1 MKYDDRV
8 KDFDVSLMQVS
19 MPLAVDGVSKLA
31 AATRAGLKRKGRKD
45 KLSQEEESSKE
56 NSDDDDQDSGM
67 LTCFCPNSSN
77 FCFQVSTFGELEP
90 TELCLRIHELLS
102 SDDVMACHGILDVSG
117 TADEEVFQSN
127 IHTRRF
133 SILPAL
139 TFSTD
144 LKKPVRAN
152 IRRKF
157 KDRALLPELLPEALR
172 SIEWVFKKIK
182 CRLDEPKCSDIQTHL
197 ESLIFKSNAENCYRR
212 TVHQYAAN
220 LHKLSKNS
228 KEVATDTLCSNFL
241 SLSLL
246 NSDGSLSW
254 SIEPGEL
261 QDRGSKLVRGAA
273 TTKSVAGQK
282 LDLRVTLNR
291 VRLEGMISL
300 RAGGLESTKKKV
312 REDRIAL
319 AVAMRDNLL
328 QFRSEHR
335 NGDATLLDQMF
346 VYGVQT
352 YENMYNIYGLC
363 CIERD
368 VFGFGLLFSARI
380 PVEAGYDK
388 GLLILEKV
396 FVGISRMEIGLKKME
411 SLAEDVIHAAATM
424 HRQKNRRLTNHFVPD
439 LILGK
444 QAFPMNARQS
454 KKSKK

>member
-1 MKYDDRV
+1 
-8 KDFDVSLMQVS
+8 
-19 MPLAVDGVSKLA
+19 
-31 AATRAGLKRKGRKD
+31 
-45 KLSQEEESSKE
+45 
-56 NSDDDDQDSGM
+56 
-67 LTCFCPNSSN
+67 
-77 FCFQVSTFGELEP
+77 STFGELEP
-90 TELCLRIHELLS
+90 TELSLKIHKLLS
-102 SDDVMACHGILDVSG
+102 SDDVMASHGILDLSG
-117 TADEEVFQSN
+117 TADEEVFQNLEKS
-127 IHTRRF
+127 
-133 SILPAL
+133 
-139 TFSTD
+139 
-144 LKKPVRAN
+144 VRGK
-152 IRRKF
+152 IRRIF
-157 KDRALLPELLPEALR
+157 KSCTLLPELPPEGLQ
-172 SIEWVFKKIK
+172 SIERVFEKIK

-197 ESLIFKSNAENCYRR
+197 ECLIFESNMENCYRR

-220 LHKLSKNS
+220 LLKLSKNS
-228 KEVATDTLCSNFL
+228 KEIATDSLCSNFL

-246 NSDGSLSW
+246 DSDGSLPW

-291 VRLEGMISL
+291 VRLEGMVSL
-300 RAGGLESTKKKV
+300 RAGGLESTKKKI

-319 AVAMRDNLL
+319 AVVMRDNLL

-335 NGDATLLDQMF
+335 SGDQALLDQMF
-346 VYGVQT
+346 VYGVQS
-352 YENMYNIYGLC
+352 YENMYNVYGLC

-411 SLAEDVIHAAATM
+411 SLAEDIILAAATM
-424 HRQKNRRLTNHFVPD
+424 HRQKNRRLTNHFVPN

-444 QAFPMNARQS
+444 QAFPMNARRS